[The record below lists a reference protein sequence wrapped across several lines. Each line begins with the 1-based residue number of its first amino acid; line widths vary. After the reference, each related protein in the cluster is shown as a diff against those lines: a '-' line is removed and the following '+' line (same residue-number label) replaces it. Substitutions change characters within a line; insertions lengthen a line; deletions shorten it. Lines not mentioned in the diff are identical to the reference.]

1 MDKIKEKPQATSSI
15 REKIT
20 AAPKELVHRGLEDG
34 ADRLRTQLRDAAQQG
49 RRDDYGGDQI
59 EDTAAGGMRRMERG
73 AEKLIKEKRKN
84 RASRGG
90 SPADSAAGDPVPEIR
105 TREQES
111 RVNAAAADQPAEPVG
126 KAGQR
131 IKTKDAYL
139 RAQTETQVSGLSPER
154 TQGQQPFI
162 RERGRQAAQ
171 RSAQDRAERMRQPA
185 GSGQEPAQPVG
196 DRRPSGR
203 TALGNGGRQDG
214 TVSPTRPK
222 VEPAQDAGPLP
233 KGKRQNACHKG
244 GGPWP
249 GPCTAQ
255 SRLPAAPR
263 QAVKTADHAGRAAAQ
278 TGRGAARAA
287 QSAKAARVAQQ
298 TARFRQAAKQAG
310 SAAKKAAAKAGNAL
324 RAIYAAAKSLIAAA
338 AAGGSVVLALL
349 VLICVVGL
357 LIASPFGI
365 LFANE
370 PADSTSVALSTAIAQ
385 VNVEYAGKLEELQ
398 AGDYD
403 QIIID
408 GAPPDWREIVAVF
421 AVKTAGTNDGV
432 DVVTLDADRVARLK
446 EVFWAMTVLSS
457 EVETIDHPDSDPDD
471 GEDDSWTETILTISV
486 TGKTVDEMREH
497 YAFTDEQND
506 MLDDLLENLDLLG
519 GAIGNLAV
527 TEADA
532 KELLASLPADLS
544 AERREIIET
553 ACQLVGKVNYFWGGK
568 SLVLGWDSRW
578 GTTMQ
583 VTAPGSSS
591 SGTYR
596 PYGMDCSGYVD
607 WVFYNATGGEYIIGH
622 GGGASAQ
629 HSYCTAISWD
639 EALPGDLVFY
649 PEDSHVGIV
658 GGRDESGNLLII
670 HCASGYNN
678 VVITDIEGFTSIGR
692 PVYFSD

>member
-20 AAPKELVHRGLEDG
+20 AAPKELIHRGLEDG
-34 ADRLRTQLRDAAQQG
+34 SDRLRTQLRDAAQQG

-59 EDTAAGGMRRMERG
+59 QDTAAGSVRRMERG
-73 AEKLIKEKRKN
+73 AEKLIKEKRKKHD
-84 RASRGG
+84 SRGG
-90 SPADSAAGDPVPEIR
+90 SPADPAAGDPVPEIR

-111 RVNAAAADQPAEPVG
+111 RANAAAVGQPAEPAG
-126 KAGQR
+126 NAGQR

-139 RAQTETQVSGLSPER
+139 RTQTETQVSGLSPER

-171 RSAQDRAERMRQPA
+171 RSAQDRAERMRQPT
-185 GSGQEPAQPVG
+185 GSGRDPAQPVR

-203 TALGNGGRQDG
+203 TALGNGGRQDR
-214 TVSPTRPK
+214 TVSPARPK
-222 VEPAQDAGPLP
+222 VEPVQDAGPLP
-233 KGKRQNACHKG
+233 KGKDRA
-244 GGPWP
+244 
-249 GPCTAQ
+249 
-255 SRLPAAPR
+255 PAIKEAGRAKVMHRAKPAAHAPR
-263 QAVKTADHAGRAAAQ
+263 QAAKKADHAGRAAAQ

-310 SAAKKAAAKAGNAL
+310 SAAKKATVKAGNAL

-370 PADSTSVALSTAIAQ
+370 PADSSSVALSTAIAQ

-408 GAPPDWREIVAVF
+408 GSPPDWREIVAVF

-486 TGKTVDEMREH
+486 TGRTVDEMREH

-544 AERREIIET
+544 AERRAVIET

-622 GGGASAQ
+622 GGGASSQ

-678 VVITDIEGFTSIGR
+678 VVITGIEGFTSIGR

>member
-1 MDKIKEKPQATSSI
+1 MDKIKEKPQVTSSI

-34 ADRLRTQLRDAAQQG
+34 ADHLRTQLRDAAQQG
-49 RRDDYGGDQI
+49 RRDDHGGDQI
-59 EDTAAGGMRRMERG
+59 EDTTADSMRRMERG

-84 RASRGG
+84 RASRDG
-90 SPADSAAGDPVPEIR
+90 SSADSTAVDPVPEIR
-105 TREQES
+105 TREHES

-171 RSAQDRAERMRQPA
+171 RSAQDRVERMRQPA
-185 GSGQEPAQPVG
+185 GSGQEPVQPVR

-203 TALGNGGRQDG
+203 SVLGNGGRQDR
-214 TVSPTRPK
+214 TVSPARPK
-222 VEPAQDAGPLP
+222 AEPAQDAGPLP
-233 KGKRQNACHKG
+233 KGKRKTPAIKEAGRGRVVHRAKPVAG
-244 GGPWP
+244 S
-249 GPCTAQ
+249 
-255 SRLPAAPR
+255 SRR
-263 QAVKTADHAGRAAAQ
+263 VVKTADHAGRAAAQ
-278 TGRGAARAA
+278 TGRGATRAA
-287 QSAKAARVAQQ
+287 QSAKAAHVAQQ

-385 VNVEYAGKLEELQ
+385 INEEYAGKLEELQ

-408 GAPPDWREIVAVF
+408 GAPPDWREVVAVF

-432 DVVTLDADRVARLK
+432 DVVTLDAGRVERLR
-446 EVFWAMTVLSS
+446 EVFWDMVSLSS
-457 EVETIDHPDSDPDD
+457 EAETIDHPDSDPDD

-506 MLDDLLENLDLLG
+506 MLDDLLENLDLAGPLG
-519 GAIGNLAV
+519 IW
-527 TEADA
+527 
-532 KELLASLPADLS
+532 P
-544 AERREIIET
+544 
-553 ACQLVGKVNYFWGGK
+553 
-568 SLVLGWDSRW
+568 
-578 GTTMQ
+578 
-583 VTAPGSSS
+583 
-591 SGTYR
+591 
-596 PYGMDCSGYVD
+596 
-607 WVFYNATGGEYIIGH
+607 
-622 GGGASAQ
+622 
-629 HSYCTAISWD
+629 
-639 EALPGDLVFY
+639 
-649 PEDSHVGIV
+649 
-658 GGRDESGNLLII
+658 
-670 HCASGYNN
+670 
-678 VVITDIEGFTSIGR
+678 
-692 PVYFSD
+692 

>member
-20 AAPKELVHRGLEDG
+20 AVPKELVHRGLEDG
-34 ADRLRTQLRDAAQQG
+34 TDRLRTQLRDAAQQG

-59 EDTAAGGMRRMERG
+59 EDTTADSMRRMERG

-84 RASRGG
+84 RASRDG
-90 SPADSAAGDPVPEIR
+90 SSADSTAGDPAPEIR
-105 TREQES
+105 TREHES

-171 RSAQDRAERMRQPA
+171 KSAQDRVERMRQPA
-185 GSGQEPAQPVG
+185 GSGQEPMQPVG
-196 DRRPSGR
+196 DRRSSGR
-203 TALGNGGRQDG
+203 TAHGNGGRRDG
-214 TVSPTRPK
+214 TVSPMRPK

-233 KGKRQNACHKG
+233 KGTRKTPAIKEAGRGRAVRHAKPVAG
-244 GGPWP
+244 S
-249 GPCTAQ
+249 
-255 SRLPAAPR
+255 SRR
-263 QAVKTADHAGRAAAQ
+263 VVKTADHAGRAAAQ
-278 TGRGAARAA
+278 TGRGATRAA
-287 QSAKAARVAQQ
+287 QSAKAAHV
-298 TARFRQAAKQAG
+298 
-310 SAAKKAAAKAGNAL
+310 AKKAAAKAGNAL

-385 VNVEYAGKLEELQ
+385 INEEYAGKLEELQ

-408 GAPPDWREIVAVF
+408 GAPPDWREVVAVF

-432 DVVTLDADRVARLK
+432 DVVTLDAGRVERLR
-446 EVFWAMTVLSS
+446 EVFWDMVSLSS
-457 EVETIDHPDSDPDD
+457 EAETIDHPDSDPDD

-532 KELLASLPADLS
+532 KKLLASLPAGLS

-629 HSYCTAISWD
+629 HTSCTTISWD

-670 HCASGYNN
+670 HCASGDTPG
-678 VVITDIEGFTSIGR
+678 VIPGSAGFTARGR
-692 PVYFSD
+692 PVSFADSPPAARCGDTPRSGPPAP

>member
-1 MDKIKEKPQATSSI
+1 MDKIKEKPQTVSSI
-15 REKIT
+15 HEKIK

-34 ADRLRTQLRDAAQQG
+34 SDRLRTGLRDAAQQG

-59 EDTAAGGMRRMERG
+59 EDTVAGGMRRMERG
-73 AEKLIKEKRKN
+73 AEKLIKEKGKN
-84 RASRGG
+84 RTGRSG
-90 SPADSAAGDPVPEIR
+90 SSADPAAGDPVQEVR
-105 TREQES
+105 AQNRES
-111 RVNAAAADQPAEPVG
+111 RANAAAAGRPAEPAG
-126 KAGQR
+126 NAGQR
-131 IKTKDAYL
+131 IKTKDTYL
-139 RAQTETQVSGLSPER
+139 RVQTGTPTSGLSPER
-154 TQGQQPFI
+154 TQGQQLFI

-171 RSAQDRAERMRQPA
+171 RSAQNKAERMQSPA
-185 GSGQEPAQPVG
+185 GSGQESAQPVG
-196 DRRPSGR
+196 NRRPSGR
-203 TALGNGGRQDG
+203 TALGKGGRQDR
-214 TVSPTRPK
+214 TMSPTWTKAKP
-222 VEPAQDAGPLP
+222 VQDADPLP
-233 KGKRQNACHKG
+233 KGKDKTPVIKEAG
-244 GGPWP
+244 W
-249 GPCTAQ
+249 
-255 SRLPAAPR
+255 SRAVNHEKPAVSAPR
-263 QAVKTADHAGRAAAQ
+263 QAVKTSDHAGRTVTQA
-278 TGRGAARAA
+278 GRGATRAA
-287 QSAKAARVAQQ
+287 QSAQ
-298 TARFRQAAKQAG
+298 TARAAQQMAMSRQVAKQTG

-324 RAIYAAAKSLIAAA
+324 RAILAAARSLIAAA

-349 VLICVVGL
+349 VFICLIGM

-385 VNVEYAGKLEELQ
+385 INVEYAGKLEELQ

-403 QIIID
+403 QIIIE
-408 GAPPDWREIVAVF
+408 GAPPDWREVVAVF

-432 DVVTLDADRVARLK
+432 DVVTLDTDRVARLK
-446 EVFWAMTVLSS
+446 EVFWDMTTLSS
-457 EVETIDHPDSDPDD
+457 KVETIDHPDSAPDD
-471 GEDDSWTETILTISV
+471 GEDDSWTETILTITV
-486 TGKTVDEMREH
+486 TDKTVDEMREY

-519 GAIGNLAV
+519 GAIGDLAV

-532 KELLASLPADLS
+532 KELLASLPTDLS
-544 AERREIIET
+544 AERREIVKT

-607 WVFYNATGGEYIIGH
+607 WVFYNTTGGEYIIGH
-622 GGGASAQ
+622 GGGAASQ

-639 EALPGDLVFY
+639 DALPGDLVFY
-649 PEDSHVGIV
+649 PGDSHVGIV

-670 HCASGYNN
+670 HCTSGYNN
-678 VVITDIEGFTSIGR
+678 VVITGIEGFTAISR

>member
-1 MDKIKEKPQATSSI
+1 MDKIKEKPHTVASV
-15 REKIT
+15 REKIK

-34 ADRLRTQLRDAAQQG
+34 SDRLRTQLRDAAQQG

-59 EDTAAGGMRRMERG
+59 EDAAAGGMRRMERG
-73 AEKLIKEKRKN
+73 AEKLIKEKRKKHD
-84 RASRGG
+84 SRGG
-90 SPADSAAGDPVPEIR
+90 SPADPAAGDPVPEVR
-105 TREQES
+105 TRGQES
-111 RVNAAAADQPAEPVG
+111 RVNTAAAGRPAEPAG
-126 KAGQR
+126 NAGQR
-131 IKTKDAYL
+131 IKTKDTYL
-139 RAQTETQVSGLSPER
+139 RAQPLTPASGLTPER
-154 TQGQQPFI
+154 TQGQHPFI

-171 RSAQDRAERMRQPA
+171 KSAQAKVERMRQPTDSGNDLAPPA
-185 GSGQEPAQPVG
+185 G
-196 DRRPSGR
+196 DLRLSGR
-203 TALGNGGRQDG
+203 SALGKGGRQDR
-214 TVSPTRPK
+214 TVSPMRSK
-222 VEPAQDAGPLP
+222 AEPTQDAGPLP
-233 KGKRQNACHKG
+233 KGKRR
-244 GGPWP
+244 
-249 GPCTAQ
+249 T
-255 SRLPAAPR
+255 PAIKETGRSWAVHHAKPAVSAPR
-263 QAVKTADHAGRAAAQ
+263 QAIKKADHAGRAAAQ
-278 TGRGAARAA
+278 SARTARAA
-287 QSAKAARVAQQ
+287 QQAAL
-298 TARFRQAAKQAG
+298 TRQAAQRAG
-310 SAAKKAAAKAGNAL
+310 TAAKKAAARAGNAL
-324 RAIYAAAKSLIAAA
+324 RAILAAARSLIAAA

-349 VLICVVGL
+349 VFICLIGM

-370 PADSTSVALSTAIAQ
+370 PADSSSVALSTAIAQ
-385 VNVEYAGKLEELQ
+385 INVEYAGKLEELQ
-398 AGDYD
+398 TGDYD
-403 QIIID
+403 QIIIE
-408 GAPPDWREIVAVF
+408 GAPPDWREVVAVF

-432 DVVTLDADRVARLK
+432 DVVTLDTDRVARLK
-446 EVFWAMTVLSS
+446 EVFGDMTTLSS
-457 EVETIDHPDSDPDD
+457 EAETIDHPDSTPDD
-471 GEDDSWTETILTISV
+471 GEDDSWTETILTITV
-486 TGKTVDEMREH
+486 TGKTVDEMREY

-519 GAIGNLAV
+519 EAIGNLAV

-532 KELLASLPADLS
+532 KELLASLPEDLS
-544 AERREIIET
+544 AERREIVKT

-622 GGGASAQ
+622 GGGAASQ

-639 EALPGDLVFY
+639 DALPGDLVFY
-649 PEDSHVGIV
+649 PGDSHVGIV

-678 VVITDIEGFTSIGR
+678 VVITGIEGFTAISR

>member
-1 MDKIKEKPQATSSI
+1 MCTLLQAHGQIDILGTDRSLKREQKQEARHNGSDI
-15 REKIT
+15 RQFCAGET
-20 AAPKELVHRGLEDG
+20 DGPRAVPDGPAAESAGSESHAGEH
-34 ADRLRTQLRDAAQQG
+34 
-49 RRDDYGGDQI
+49 
-59 EDTAAGGMRRMERG
+59 AGGPKAATAHGPTERMAD
-73 AEKLIKEKRKN
+73 AE
-84 RASRGG
+84 
-90 SPADSAAGDPVPEIR
+90 
-105 TREQES
+105 
-111 RVNAAAADQPAEPVG
+111 
-126 KAGQR
+126 QR
-131 IKTKDAYL
+131 IKTKDAYMH
-139 RAQTETQVSGLSPER
+139 AQTETPATGPSLDR

-162 RERGRQAAQ
+162 QERGRQAAQ
-171 RSAQDRAERMRQPA
+171 RSARTKTERMRQPA
-185 GSGQEPAQPVG
+185 GSGRDSAQPVG
-196 DRRPSGR
+196 NRRLSGR
-203 TALGNGGRQDG
+203 TALGNDGRLDG
-214 TVSPTRPK
+214 TTAPLWPK
-222 VEPAQDAGPLP
+222 AEPAQDAGPLP
-233 KGKRQNACHKG
+233 KGKRKTPAIKEAGRGRAVRHAKPVAG
-244 GGPWP
+244 S
-249 GPCTAQ
+249 
-255 SRLPAAPR
+255 SRR
-263 QAVKTADHAGRAAAQ
+263 VVKTADHAGRAAAQ
-278 TGRGAARAA
+278 TGRGATRAA
-287 QSAKAARVAQQ
+287 QSAKAAHVAQQ
-298 TARFRQAAKQAG
+298 TARLRQAAKQAG

-349 VLICVVGL
+349 VLICVIGL
-357 LIASPFGI
+357 LVASPFGI

-370 PADSTSVALSTAIAQ
+370 PANSTSVALSTAIAQ
-385 VNVEYAGKLEELQ
+385 INEEYAGKLEELQ
-398 AGDYD
+398 EGDYD

-408 GAPPDWREIVAVF
+408 GAPPDWREVVAVF

-446 EVFWAMTVLSS
+446 EVFWEMTSLSS
-457 EVETIDHPDSDPDD
+457 AVETIDHPDSDPDD
-471 GEDDSWTETILTISV
+471 GEDDSWTETILTISI

-519 GAIGNLAV
+519 GAIGNLNV

-532 KELLASLPADLS
+532 KELLASLPVDLS

-629 HSYCTAISWD
+629 HTYCSAISWD

-649 PEDSHVGIV
+649 PEDTHVGIV

-678 VVITDIEGFTSIGR
+678 VVITGIEGFTSIGR

>member
-1 MDKIKEKPQATSSI
+1 MDKIKEKPQTVSSI
-15 REKIT
+15 HKKIK

-34 ADRLRTQLRDAAQQG
+34 SDRLRTGLRDAAQQG
-49 RRDDYGGDQI
+49 QRDDYGGDQI
-59 EDTAAGGMRRMERG
+59 EDTAAGGIRRMERG
-73 AEKLIKEKRKN
+73 AEKLVKERRKN
-84 RASRGG
+84 RTSSDSA
-90 SPADSAAGDPVPEIR
+90 PADPTAVDPAPEIR
-105 TREQES
+105 AQGWES
-111 RVNAAAADQPAEPVG
+111 RHSTVAIGQPAKPSG
-126 KAGQR
+126 NAGQR
-131 IKTKDAYL
+131 IKTKDIYM
-139 RAQTETQVSGLSPER
+139 RTQTGTPTSGLSPVR

-171 RSAQDRAERMRQPA
+171 KSAQAKVERMRQPA
-185 GSGQEPAQPVG
+185 DSGNDLVPPAG
-196 DRRPSGR
+196 DLRLSGR
-203 TALGNGGRQDG
+203 SALGKGGRQDR
-214 TVSPTRPK
+214 TMSPTWTKAKP
-222 VEPAQDAGPLP
+222 VQDADPLP
-233 KGKRQNACHKG
+233 KGKRR
-244 GGPWP
+244 
-249 GPCTAQ
+249 T
-255 SRLPAAPR
+255 PAIKETGRSWAVHHAKPAVSAPR
-263 QAVKTADHAGRAAAQ
+263 QTVKTSDHAGRTVTQA
-278 TGRGAARAA
+278 GRGATRAA
-287 QSAKAARVAQQ
+287 QSAQ
-298 TARFRQAAKQAG
+298 TARAAQQMAMSRQVAKQTG

-324 RAIYAAAKSLIAAA
+324 RAILAAARSLIAAA

-349 VLICVVGL
+349 VFICLIGM

-385 VNVEYAGKLEELQ
+385 INVEYAGKLEELQ

-403 QIIID
+403 QIIIER
-408 GAPPDWREIVAVF
+408 APPDWREVVAVF

-432 DVVTLDADRVARLK
+432 DVVTLDTDRVAWLK
-446 EVFWAMTVLSS
+446 EVFGDMTTLSS
-457 EVETIDHPDSDPDD
+457 EAETIDHPDSTPDD
-471 GEDDSWTETILTISV
+471 GEDDSWTETILTITV
-486 TGKTVDEMREH
+486 TGKTVDEMREY

-532 KELLASLPADLS
+532 KELLASLPEDLS
-544 AERREIIET
+544 AERREIVKT

-622 GGGASAQ
+622 GGGAASQ

-639 EALPGDLVFY
+639 DALPGDLVFY
-649 PEDSHVGIV
+649 PGDSHVGIV

-678 VVITDIEGFTSIGR
+678 VVITGIEGFTAISR

>member
-34 ADRLRTQLRDAAQQG
+34 TNHLRTQLRDAAQQG

-84 RASRGG
+84 RASRDG
-90 SPADSAAGDPVPEIR
+90 SSADSTAVDPVPEIR
-105 TREQES
+105 TREHES

-185 GSGQEPAQPVG
+185 GSGQESAQPVG
-196 DRRPSGR
+196 DRRLSGR
-203 TALGNGGRQDG
+203 TAFGNGGRQDG
-214 TVSPTRPK
+214 AVSPTRPK
-222 VEPAQDAGPLP
+222 AKPAQDVGPLP
-233 KGKRQNACHKG
+233 KGKDRMPAIKEAG
-244 GGPWP
+244 R
-249 GPCTAQ
+249 
-255 SRLPAAPR
+255 SRAVHRAKPAAGAPR
-263 QAVKTADHAGRAAAQ
+263 QAVKTAGHAGRTAAQ
-278 TGRGAARAA
+278 AGREAARAA
-287 QSAKAARVAQQ
+287 QSAKAARAAQQ
-298 TARFRQAAKQAG
+298 AVMSRQAAKRAG

-324 RAIYAAAKSLIAAA
+324 RAILAAARSLIAAA

-385 VNVEYAGKLEELQ
+385 INVEYAGKLEELQ

-446 EVFWAMTVLSS
+446 EVFWEMTALSS
-457 EVETIDHPDSDPDD
+457 AVETIDHPDSDPDD

-629 HSYCTAISWD
+629 HTYCSAISWD

-678 VVITDIEGFTSIGR
+678 VVVTGKAGFTTVAR
-692 PVYFSD
+692 PEFYQE

>member
-1 MDKIKEKPQATSSI
+1 MDKIKEKPQAATSV
-15 REKIT
+15 REKIK

-34 ADRLRTQLRDAAQQG
+34 TDRLRTQLRDAAQQG

-59 EDTAAGGMRRMERG
+59 EDTAAGGMRRMECG

-84 RASRGG
+84 RASRDG
-90 SPADSAAGDPVPEIR
+90 SSADSTAVDPVPEIR
-105 TREQES
+105 TREHES

-126 KAGQR
+126 KVGQR

-185 GSGQEPAQPVG
+185 GSGQEPVQPVR
-196 DRRPSGR
+196 DRRPPGR
-203 TALGNGGRQDG
+203 TAPGNGGRRDG
-214 TVSPTRPK
+214 TVSPMRPK
-222 VEPAQDAGPLP
+222 TGPAQDAAPLP
-233 KGKRQNACHKG
+233 KGKRK
-244 GGPWP
+244 
-249 GPCTAQ
+249 T
-255 SRLPAAPR
+255 PAIKEAGRSKVVHHAKPAAGAPR
-263 QAVKTADHAGRAAAQ
+263 QAVKTAGHAGRTAAQ
-278 TGRGAARAA
+278 AGLGAARAA
-287 QSAKAARVAQQ
+287 QSARTARAAQQ
-298 TARFRQAAKQAG
+298 QAVLSRQAAKQAG

-349 VLICVVGL
+349 VFICLIGM

-370 PADSTSVALSTAIAQ
+370 PADSSSVALSTAIAQ
-385 VNVEYAGKLEELQ
+385 SNVEYADKLEELQ
-398 AGDYD
+398 EGDYD

-446 EVFWAMTVLSS
+446 EVFWEMTSLSS
-457 EVETIDHPDSDPDD
+457 AVETIDHPDSDPDD

-486 TGKTVDEMREH
+486 TVKTVDEMREH

-583 VTAPGSSS
+583 VTAAGSSTT
-591 SGTYR
+591 GTYR

-622 GGGASAQ
+622 GGGASSQ
-629 HSYCTAISWD
+629 HSYCTTISWD

-678 VVITDIEGFTSIGR
+678 VVITGLEGFTSIGR

>member
-1 MDKIKEKPQATSSI
+1 MDKIKEKPQAASSV
-15 REKIT
+15 REKIK

-34 ADRLRTQLRDAAQQG
+34 TDRLRTQLRDAAQQG

-59 EDTAAGGMRRMERG
+59 EDTTADSMRRMERG

-84 RASRGG
+84 RASRDG
-90 SPADSAAGDPVPEIR
+90 SSADSTAGDPAPEIR
-105 TREQES
+105 TREQKS
-111 RVNAAAADQPAEPVG
+111 RPGAAAADQPAEPVG

-171 RSAQDRAERMRQPA
+171 KTAQDRVERMRQPA
-185 GSGQEPAQPVG
+185 GSGQEPVQPVG
-196 DRRPSGR
+196 DRRLSGR
-203 TALGNGGRQDG
+203 TALGNDGRLDG
-214 TVSPTRPK
+214 TTAPLWPK
-222 VEPAQDAGPLP
+222 AEPAQDAGPLP
-233 KGKRQNACHKG
+233 KGKRKTPDIKEAG
-244 GGPWP
+244 R
-249 GPCTAQ
+249 
-255 SRLPAAPR
+255 SRVVHHARPAAGASR
-263 QAVKTADHAGRAAAQ
+263 QAVKTADHAGRTAAQ
-278 TGRGAARAA
+278 TGRGAAHAV
-287 QSAKAARVAQQ
+287 QSAKAAHVAQQ
-298 TARFRQAAKQAG
+298 TARLRQAAKQAG
-310 SAAKKAAAKAGNAL
+310 SAAKKAAAKVGNAL
-324 RAIYAAAKSLIAAA
+324 RAIYAAAKSLLAAA

-349 VLICVVGL
+349 VLICVIGL
-357 LIASPFGI
+357 LVASPFGI

-370 PADSTSVALSTAIAQ
+370 PANSTSVALSTAIAQ
-385 VNVEYAGKLEELQ
+385 INEEYAGKLEELQ

-408 GAPPDWREIVAVF
+408 GAPPDWREVVAVF

-432 DVVTLDADRVARLK
+432 DVVTLDAGRVERLR
-446 EVFWAMTVLSS
+446 EVFWDMVSLSS
-457 EVETIDHPDSDPDD
+457 EAETIDHPDD
-471 GEDDSWTETILTISV
+471 GEDDSWTETILTISI
-486 TGKTVDEMREH
+486 TGKTVHEMRDH

-519 GAIGNLAV
+519 GAIGNLNV

-532 KELLASLPADLS
+532 KELLASLPVDLS

-629 HSYCTAISWD
+629 HTYCSAISWD

-649 PEDSHVGIV
+649 PEDTHVGIV

-678 VVITDIEGFTSIGR
+678 VVITGIEGFTSIGR

>member
-1 MDKIKEKPQATSSI
+1 M
-15 REKIT
+15 
-20 AAPKELVHRGLEDG
+20 VHRGLEDG
-34 ADRLRTQLRDAAQQG
+34 TDRLRTQLRDAAQQG

-59 EDTAAGGMRRMERG
+59 EDAAAGGMRRMERG
-73 AEKLIKEKRKN
+73 AEKLIKEKRKK
-84 RASRGG
+84 RDSRNG
-90 SPADSAAGDPVPEIR
+90 SPADPAAGDPVPEVHAQN
-105 TREQES
+105 RES
-111 RVNAAAADQPAEPVG
+111 WANAAAAGRSAEPAG
-126 KAGQR
+126 NAGQR

-139 RAQTETQVSGLSPER
+139 RAQPGTATTGFSPER

-171 RSAQDRAERMRQPA
+171 RSAQDKAERMWQPA
-185 GSGQEPAQPVG
+185 GSGQEPVQPVR
-196 DRRPSGR
+196 DRRPPGR
-203 TALGNGGRQDG
+203 TAPENGGRQDG
-214 TVSPTRPK
+214 TVSPMRPK
-222 VEPAQDAGPLP
+222 GESAQDAGPLP
-233 KGKRQNACHKG
+233 KGKRRTPAIKEAGRGRVVHHAK
-244 GGPWP
+244 
-249 GPCTAQ
+249 
-255 SRLPAAPR
+255 PAAGTPR
-263 QAVKTADHAGRAAAQ
+263 QAVKTADHAGRTAAQ
-278 TGRGAARAA
+278 TGRGATRAV
-287 QSAKAARVAQQ
+287 QRAKAAHAAQQ
-298 TARFRQAAKQAG
+298 TARFRQASKQAG

-324 RAIYAAAKSLIAAA
+324 RAILAAARGLIAAA

-349 VLICVVGL
+349 VFICLLGM

-370 PADSTSVALSTAIAQ
+370 PADSSSVALSTAIAQ
-385 VNVEYAGKLEELQ
+385 INVEYADKLEELQ

-446 EVFWAMTVLSS
+446 EVFWDMTALSS

-486 TGKTVDEMREH
+486 TGKTVDKMREY

-519 GAIGNLAV
+519 GAIGNLVV

-622 GGGASAQ
+622 GGGAAAQ
-629 HSYCTAISWD
+629 HSYCTTIAWD

-678 VVITDIEGFTSIGR
+678 VVITGIEGFTSIGR

>member
-1 MDKIKEKPQATSSI
+1 MDKIREKPQATSSI

-34 ADRLRTQLRDAAQQG
+34 ADHLRTQLRDAAQQG

-59 EDTAAGGMRRMERG
+59 EDTAAGGTRRMERG
-73 AEKLIKEKRKN
+73 AEKLIKEKRKKHD
-84 RASRGG
+84 SRGD
-90 SPADSAAGDPVPEIR
+90 SPADPAAGDPVQEVR
-105 TREQES
+105 AQNRES
-111 RVNAAAADQPAEPVG
+111 RVNTTAAGQPAEPAG
-126 KAGQR
+126 NAGQR

-139 RAQTETQVSGLSPER
+139 RAQPGTATTGFSPEH

-171 RSAQDRAERMRQPA
+171 KSAQDKAERMRQPT

-203 TALGNGGRQDG
+203 SVPGNGGRQDRA
-214 TVSPTRPK
+214 VSPARPK
-222 VEPAQDAGPLP
+222 AEPVQDAGLLP
-233 KGKRQNACHKG
+233 KGKDRTPAIKEAG
-244 GGPWP
+244 R
-249 GPCTAQ
+249 
-255 SRLPAAPR
+255 SRAVHRAKPAAHAPR
-263 QAVKTADHAGRAAAQ
+263 QAVKKADHAGRAAAQ
-278 TGRGAARAA
+278 AGRGAARAA
-287 QSAKAARVAQQ
+287 QSARTAQAAQQ
-298 TARFRQAAKQAG
+298 AVLSRQAAKRAG
-310 SAAKKAAAKAGNAL
+310 TAAKKAAAKAGNAL
-324 RAIYAAAKSLIAAA
+324 RAILAAARGLIAAA

-349 VLICVVGL
+349 VFICLIGM

-370 PADSTSVALSTAIAQ
+370 PADSSSVALSTAIAQ

-446 EVFWAMTVLSS
+446 EVFWDMTALSS

-471 GEDDSWTETILTISV
+471 DEDDSWTETILTIFV
-486 TGKTVDEMREH
+486 TGKTVDEMREY
-497 YAFTDEQND
+497 YAFNDEQND
-506 MLDDLLENLDLLG
+506 MLDDLLENLDLLS
-519 GAIGNLAV
+519 GAIGNLAI

-532 KELLASLPADLS
+532 KELLAALPEDLS
-544 AERREIIET
+544 SERREIIET

-578 GTTMQ
+578 GTTML
-583 VTAPGSSS
+583 VTADGSSS

-596 PYGMDCSGYVD
+596 PFGLDCSGFVD
-607 WVFYNATGGEYIIGH
+607 WVFYNSSAGEYIIGH
-622 GGGASAQ
+622 GGGAASQ
-629 HSYCTAISWD
+629 HAYCTAISWD

-678 VVITDIEGFTSIGR
+678 VVITGIEGFTSIGR

>member
-1 MDKIKEKPQATSSI
+1 MP
-15 REKIT
+15 
-20 AAPKELVHRGLEDG
+20 
-34 ADRLRTQLRDAAQQG
+34 
-49 RRDDYGGDQI
+49 
-59 EDTAAGGMRRMERG
+59 
-73 AEKLIKEKRKN
+73 
-84 RASRGG
+84 
-90 SPADSAAGDPVPEIR
+90 
-105 TREQES
+105 
-111 RVNAAAADQPAEPVG
+111 
-126 KAGQR
+126 
-131 IKTKDAYL
+131 
-139 RAQTETQVSGLSPER
+139 
-154 TQGQQPFI
+154 
-162 RERGRQAAQ
+162 
-171 RSAQDRAERMRQPA
+171 
-185 GSGQEPAQPVG
+185 
-196 DRRPSGR
+196 
-203 TALGNGGRQDG
+203 
-214 TVSPTRPK
+214 
-222 VEPAQDAGPLP
+222 
-233 KGKRQNACHKG
+233 
-244 GGPWP
+244 
-249 GPCTAQ
+249 
-255 SRLPAAPR
+255 
-263 QAVKTADHAGRAAAQ
+263 GRAAAQ
-278 TGRGAARAA
+278 TGRGATRAA
-287 QSAKAARVAQQ
+287 QSAKATHVAQQ

-385 VNVEYAGKLEELQ
+385 INVEYAGKLEELQ

-446 EVFWAMTVLSS
+446 EVFWEMTSLSS
-457 EVETIDHPDSDPDD
+457 AVETIDHPDSDPDD

-532 KELLASLPADLS
+532 KKLLASLPAGLS

-629 HSYCTAISWD
+629 HTYCTTISWD

-678 VVITDIEGFTSIGR
+678 VVITGIEGFTSIGR

>member
-34 ADRLRTQLRDAAQQG
+34 TNHLRTQLRDAAQQG

-84 RASRGG
+84 RASRDG
-90 SPADSAAGDPVPEIR
+90 SSADSTAVDPVPEIR
-105 TREQES
+105 TREHES

-185 GSGQEPAQPVG
+185 GSGQESAQPVG
-196 DRRPSGR
+196 DRRLSGR
-203 TALGNGGRQDG
+203 TAFGNGGRQDG
-214 TVSPTRPK
+214 AVSPTRPK
-222 VEPAQDAGPLP
+222 AKPAQDVGPLP
-233 KGKRQNACHKG
+233 KGKDRMPAIKEAG
-244 GGPWP
+244 R
-249 GPCTAQ
+249 
-255 SRLPAAPR
+255 SRAVHRAKPAAGAPR
-263 QAVKTADHAGRAAAQ
+263 QAVKTAGHAGRTAAQ
-278 TGRGAARAA
+278 AGREAARAA
-287 QSAKAARVAQQ
+287 QSAKAARAAQQ
-298 TARFRQAAKQAG
+298 AVMSRQAAKRAG

-324 RAIYAAAKSLIAAA
+324 RAILAAARSLIAAA

-385 VNVEYAGKLEELQ
+385 INVEYAGKLEELQ

-446 EVFWAMTVLSS
+446 EVFWEMTALSS
-457 EVETIDHPDSDPDD
+457 AVETIDHPDSDPDD

-544 AERREIIET
+544 AERREI
-553 ACQLVGKVNYFWGGK
+553 L
-568 SLVLGWDSRW
+568 SL
-578 GTTMQ
+578 
-583 VTAPGSSS
+583 
-591 SGTYR
+591 
-596 PYGMDCSGYVD
+596 
-607 WVFYNATGGEYIIGH
+607 
-622 GGGASAQ
+622 
-629 HSYCTAISWD
+629 
-639 EALPGDLVFY
+639 
-649 PEDSHVGIV
+649 
-658 GGRDESGNLLII
+658 I
-670 HCASGYNN
+670 H
-678 VVITDIEGFTSIGR
+678 I
-692 PVYFSD
+692 

>member
-1 MDKIKEKPQATSSI
+1 MDKIKEKPQVTSSI

-34 ADRLRTQLRDAAQQG
+34 TDRLRTQLRDAAQQG

-59 EDTAAGGMRRMERG
+59 EDVAAGGMRHMERG

-84 RASRGG
+84 RASRDG
-90 SPADSAAGDPVPEIR
+90 SSADSTAVDPVPEIR
-105 TREQES
+105 TREHES

-171 RSAQDRAERMRQPA
+171 RSAQDRVERMRQPA
-185 GSGQEPAQPVG
+185 GSGQEPMQPVG
-196 DRRPSGR
+196 DRRSSGR
-203 TALGNGGRQDG
+203 TAHGNGGRRDG
-214 TVSPTRPK
+214 TVSPMRPK

-233 KGKRQNACHKG
+233 KGKRKTPAIKEAG
-244 GGPWP
+244 R
-249 GPCTAQ
+249 
-255 SRLPAAPR
+255 SRAVHRAKPAAGAPR
-263 QAVKTADHAGRAAAQ
+263 QAIKKANHAGRAAAQ
-278 TGRGAARAA
+278 SARTVRA
-287 QSAKAARVAQQ
+287 AQQ

-385 VNVEYAGKLEELQ
+385 INVEYAGKLEELQ

-446 EVFWAMTVLSS
+446 EVFWEMTSLSS
-457 EVETIDHPDSDPDD
+457 AVETIDHPDSDPDD

-532 KELLASLPADLS
+532 KKLLASLSAGLS

-629 HSYCTAISWD
+629 HTYCTTIYWD

-678 VVITDIEGFTSIGR
+678 VVITGIEGFTSIGR

>member
-34 ADRLRTQLRDAAQQG
+34 ADHLRTQLRDAAQQG
-49 RRDDYGGDQI
+49 RRDDHGGDQI
-59 EDTAAGGMRRMERG
+59 EDTTADSMRRMERG

-84 RASRGG
+84 RASRDG
-90 SPADSAAGDPVPEIR
+90 SSADSTAGDPAPEIR

-111 RVNAAAADQPAEPVG
+111 RPGAAAAGRPAEPAG
-126 KAGQR
+126 NAGQR

-154 TQGQQPFI
+154 NQGQQPFI

-171 RSAQDRAERMRQPA
+171 RAAQDRAERMRQPA
-185 GSGQEPAQPVG
+185 GSGQEPMQPVG
-196 DRRPSGR
+196 DRRSSGR
-203 TALGNGGRQDG
+203 TAHGNGGRRDG
-214 TVSPTRPK
+214 TVSPMRPK
-222 VEPAQDAGPLP
+222 AESVQDTGLLP
-233 KGKRQNACHKG
+233 KGKDRAPAIKEAG
-244 GGPWP
+244 R
-249 GPCTAQ
+249 
-255 SRLPAAPR
+255 SRAVHRAKPAAGAPR
-263 QAVKTADHAGRAAAQ
+263 QAIKKADHAGRAAAQ
-278 TGRGAARAA
+278 SARTVRAA
-287 QSAKAARVAQQ
+287 QQAVMS
-298 TARFRQAAKQAG
+298 RQAAKQAG

-324 RAIYAAAKSLIAAA
+324 RAILAAARSLIAAA
-338 AAGGSVVLALL
+338 AAGGSIVLALL
-349 VLICVVGL
+349 VFICLIGM

-370 PADSTSVALSTAIAQ
+370 PADNNSVALSTAIAQ
-385 VNVEYAGKLEELQ
+385 INVEYAGKLEELQ

-446 EVFWAMTVLSS
+446 EVFWDMTAPSS

-486 TGKTVDEMREH
+486 TGKTVAEMREH

-506 MLDDLLENLDLLG
+506 MLDDLLENFDLLG

-607 WVFYNATGGEYIIGH
+607 WVFYNVTGGEYIIGH

-639 EALPGDLVFY
+639 EAMPGDLVFY

-658 GGRDESGNLLII
+658 GGRDESGDLLII

-678 VVITDIEGFTSIGR
+678 VVITGIEGFTSIGR

>member
-1 MDKIKEKPQATSSI
+1 MPLNKPGRSGGI
-15 REKIT
+15 LPYLFLYIPVVW
-20 AAPKELVHRGLEDG
+20 AALLI
-34 ADRLRTQLRDAAQQG
+34 AQ
-49 RRDDYGGDQI
+49 
-59 EDTAAGGMRRMERG
+59 
-73 AEKLIKEKRKN
+73 
-84 RASRGG
+84 S
-90 SPADSAAGDPVPEIR
+90 
-105 TREQES
+105 
-111 RVNAAAADQPAEPVG
+111 
-126 KAGQR
+126 
-131 IKTKDAYL
+131 
-139 RAQTETQVSGLSPER
+139 
-154 TQGQQPFI
+154 
-162 RERGRQAAQ
+162 
-171 RSAQDRAERMRQPA
+171 
-185 GSGQEPAQPVG
+185 
-196 DRRPSGR
+196 
-203 TALGNGGRQDG
+203 LGNGLPELLTNLTAALQTPLKIRWTEHSLMSILACTGAYIIGICLYCTTQGRTRDG
-214 TVSPTRPK
+214 
-222 VEPAQDAGPLP
+222 EE
-233 KGKRQNACHKG
+233 H
-244 GGPWP
+244 
-249 GPCTAQ
+249 
-255 SRLPAAPR
+255 
-263 QAVKTADHAGRAAAQ
+263 
-278 TGRGAARAA
+278 
-287 QSAKAARVAQQ
+287 
-298 TARFRQAAKQAG
+298 G
-310 SAAKKAAAKAGNAL
+310 SAQW
-324 RAIYAAAKSLIAAA
+324 
-338 AAGGSVVLALL
+338 
-349 VLICVVGL
+349 
-357 LIASPFGI
+357 ASPK
-365 LFANE
+365 
-370 PADSTSVALSTAIAQ
+370 Q
-385 VNVEYAGKLEELQ
+385 VNAMFCQKQNKLEELQ

-446 EVFWAMTVLSS
+446 EVFWEMTSLSS
-457 EVETIDHPDSDPDD
+457 AVETIDHPDSDPDD
-471 GEDDSWTETILTISV
+471 GEDDSWTETILTISI

-583 VTAPGSSS
+583 VTAPGSSTT
-591 SGTYR
+591 GTYR

-639 EALPGDLVFY
+639 EAMPGDLVFY

-678 VVITDIEGFTSIGR
+678 VVITGIEGFTSIGR